1 MNLDMKYIS
10 GTFKRKLSIFAF
22 LIIITMNSQ
31 EKSETAIFAG
41 GCFWCTESI
50 FKNLKGVK
58 SVIPGYT
65 GGKRK
70 NPTYEQVSSGATGH
84 AEAVKILYNPEE
96 ISYEE
101 LLQVFF
107 ATHDPTTLNRQGND
121 IGTQYRS
128 AIFYTTPEQKNIAEA
143 YIKFLNDSDIFN
155 QYIVTEVVSE
165 APFYEAEDYHKNY
178 LEKNPDNPYCQYV
191 VLPKL
196 EKFRKQFKDKI
207 K

>member
-1 MNLDMKYIS
+1 MKSFI
-10 GTFKRKLSIFAF
+10 KNSIFTIVIF
-22 LIIITMNSQ
+22 FTLTMNSQ
-31 EKSETAIFAG
+31 PKKETAIFAG

-50 FKNLKGVK
+50 FKNLKGVE
-58 SVIPGYT
+58 SIVPGYT
-65 GGKRK
+65 GGKRP
-70 NPTYEQVSSGATGH
+70 NPTYEQVSTGATGH
-84 AEAVKILYNPEE
+84 AEAVKIIYNPDQ

-121 IGTQYRS
+121 VGTQYRS
-128 AIFYTTPEQKNIAEA
+128 AIFYTTPEQKEKAEA
-143 YIKFLNDSDIFN
+143 YIKFLNESDVFDN
-155 QYIVTEVVSE
+155 YIVTEVVPE
-165 APFYEAEDYHKNY
+165 APFYEAEEYHKNY

-196 EKFRKQFKDKI
+196 EKFRKQFKSKL

>member
-1 MNLDMKYIS
+1 MKSSRSLLKYY
-10 GTFKRKLSIFAF
+10 IFA
-22 LIIITMNSQ
+22 LIIIITYTMNSQ
-31 EKSETAIFAG
+31 QKKETAIFAG

-50 FKNLKGVK
+50 FKSLKGVEK
-58 SVIPGYT
+58 VVPGYT
-65 GGKRK
+65 GGKIK
-70 NPTYEQVSSGATGH
+70 NPTYEQVCNGDTGH
-84 AEAVKILYNPEE
+84 AEAVKITYDPGQ

-121 IGTQYRS
+121 VGTQYRS
-128 AIFYTTPEQKNIAEA
+128 AIFYTTSKQKELAAA
-143 YIKFLNDSDIFN
+143 YIKFLNESNVFDD
-155 QYIVTEVVSE
+155 YIVTEVVPE

-178 LEKNPDNPYCQYV
+178 LENNPDNPYCQFV

-196 EKFRKQFKDKI
+196 EKFRKKFKSKL